1 MSPAAKALRT
11 PSLSSVFQ
19 TLLSDIVSGRYPAG
33 SHLPAERQ
41 LSLRLGASRPT
52 LREALRRLGEWGLVE
67 PKRGSGIVVRPW
79 DDWSIDVLPAYL
91 RYAAAARGPHEL
103 LRAVT
108 DLLAIRRLLF
118 LDVIRLVAPHV
129 HPAALAEAHAAALRA
144 WAARADHAAFVR
156 EDFLL
161 VRAIARA
168 GRFLPALWLL
178 NKLSDVYFDLAGSI
192 ALPASVPEG
201 YLASWTRILDA
212 LATRDSDLAA
222 RHLGEYLDEHDRNL
236 LTALTGAA
244 P

>member
-1 MSPAAKALRT
+1 MSPATKALRT

-19 TLLSDIVSGRYPAG
+19 TLLADIVSGRYPAG
-33 SHLPAERQ
+33 SNLPAERE
-41 LSLRLGASRPT
+41 LSRKLGASRPT

-67 PKRGSGIVVRPW
+67 PRRGSGVVVRPW
-79 DDWSIDVLPAYL
+79 DDWAIDVLPAYL
-91 RYAAAARGPHEL
+91 RFAAAQRGPHEL
-103 LRAVT
+103 LRAIT

-129 HPAALAEAHAAALRA
+129 QPTALAEAHAAALRA
-144 WAARADHAAFVR
+144 WAVRADHAAFVR

-178 NKLSDVYFDLAGSI
+178 NKLADVYFELASS
-192 ALPASVPEG
+192 LVTPAMVPEG
-201 YLASWTRILDA
+201 YLASWTRILEA
-212 LATRDSDLAA
+212 LATRDGELAA
-222 RHLGEYLDEHDRNL
+222 RLLGEYLDEHDRNL
-236 LTALTGAA
+236 ITALTGVA